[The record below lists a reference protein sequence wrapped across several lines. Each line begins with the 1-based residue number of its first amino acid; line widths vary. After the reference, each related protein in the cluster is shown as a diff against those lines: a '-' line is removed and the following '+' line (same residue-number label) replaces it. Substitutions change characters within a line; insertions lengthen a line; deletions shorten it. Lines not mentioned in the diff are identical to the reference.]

1 MTKLIPSIIA
11 VISLFML
18 MFNYS
23 ALSEAIAWVLS
34 FTGWAAVAIYQ
45 GELRRGTDKTS

>member
-18 MFNYS
+18 MFTYGTVT
-23 ALSEAIAWVLS
+23 EAMAWVLS

-45 GELRRGTDKTS
+45 GELRRDTDKTA